1 MLIRRKS
8 KAQSTAEYAI
18 LLSLVVAAAL
28 GMQHEVRRAIQ
39 AKIFDA
45 NTALSQ
51 VTGQITAEGVA
62 LGTNDSYEPQVG
74 NKTRNQTADQR
85 VDEKNSITEP
95 TSTETW
101 WSKTA
106 NANTGF
112 DSSIRQ

>member
-74 NKTRNQTADQR
+74 NKTRNQTAYQQ
-85 VDEKNSITEP
+85 VDEKDKIKPS
-95 TSTETW
+95 STETW